1 MILTAHQPA
10 YLPWA
15 GLIHKIYLADVYVY
29 FEKVQYVPKDFIN
42 RNLIFLNNKP
52 LWLTVPVFTKGHRQ
66 KSIYETKINNQSNWR
81 RKHLASIKLAYQK
94 TIYFDPF
101 FKKIESILLSDW
113 EFLTELN
120 LSILILTL
128 SELDI
133 KTKILR
139 AKDYSFNGQK
149 SELILD
155 MCKQLNA
162 KKYIFGEVGKNY
174 ADINSFKKNR
184 IELQFQTFEPPY
196 YKINDQEINKNLSI
210 VDMIFRFGP
219 EETMNLIL
227 KKNLVK

>member
-1 MILTAHQPA
+1 M
-10 YLPWA
+10 
-15 GLIHKIYLADVYVY
+15 
-29 FEKVQYVPKDFIN
+29 
-42 RNLIFLNNKP
+42 
-52 LWLTVPVFTKGHRQ
+52 
-66 KSIYETKINNQSNWR
+66 
-81 RKHLASIKLAYQK
+81 
-94 TIYFDPF
+94 
-101 FKKIESILLSDW
+101 SDW

-120 LSILILTL
+120 LSFLILIL

-133 KTKILR
+133 KTKIFR

-174 ADINSFKKNR
+174 ADIKSFKKNR
-184 IELQFQTFEPPY
+184 IELQFQTFEQPY